1 MSEPTEKGTTTT
13 ATVVAVT
20 AGDPPSLTTI
30 KRAVNPQGITRH
42 ITQKVAVRDDALF
55 QRLCAEVSPGDEIRV
70 TLVTD
75 WSATDYMMSLVAF
88 AKGTADAPAAL
99 PVKEL
104 ASQAA

>member
-1 MSEPTEKGTTTT
+1 MNEPTETRITTT
-13 ATVVAVT
+13 ATVVAVA

-30 KRAVNPQGITRH
+30 KRAVNPRGIARH

-55 QRLCAEVSPGDEIRV
+55 KRLCAEVSPGDEIQV

-88 AKGTADAPAAL
+88 ASLTADIPAAP

-104 ASQAA
+104 AAQSA